1 MMNGYY
7 GDMGWGGWLLMAL
20 VMVVFWALVVFA
32 IVALFRGNGA
42 SSNSETGRPA
52 DPRRILDE
60 RFARGEIQLDEY
72 QARKEALVDAERAPH

>member
-20 VMVVFWALVVFA
+20 VMVAFWALVVFA

-42 SSNSETGRPA
+42 NSNIETGNPT
-52 DPRRILDE
+52 DPRQILDE
-60 RFARGEIQLDEY
+60 RFALGEIQLEEY
-72 QARKEALVDAERAPH
+72 QARKDALLDATRSPH